1 MKKAYF
7 LFWQTFSL
15 QIAYSVANAYLNFNN
30 YITQLNTIF
39 NTRFQPNF
47 NENPIIALV
56 IFLFTFMFPN
66 IYVFTSLRSIKDDLI
81 NGKVQRDIHIKP
93 YDNYI
98 EINGKDYIIR
108 DDLDKQII
116 NLALLISLFP
126 FVIDYQSLALLLLYG
141 FSLVMIS
148 VVYIERPL
156 FLINLYLRLKYDV
169 FVLQSDNKTLYI
181 IMEKEKEFE
190 RPRFS
195 RYVIDWYYDHTILIG
210 FKK

>member
-15 QIAYSVANAYLNFNN
+15 QIAYSVTNAYLNFNN

-39 NTRFQPNF
+39 DTRFQPNF
-47 NENPIIALV
+47 NENLIIALV

-66 IYVFTSLRSIKDDLI
+66 IYVFISLHSIKDDLI
-81 NGKVQRDIHIKP
+81 NGKVQRDIRIKP

-98 EINGKDYIIR
+98 EINGNDYIIR

-116 NLALLISLFP
+116 NLVLLISLFP

-141 FSLVMIS
+141 FSLAMIS
-148 VVYIERPL
+148 IVYTERPL
-156 FLINLYLRLKYDV
+156 FLINPYLRLKYDV

-181 IMEKEKEFE
+181 IMEKEKGFE

-195 RYVIDWYYDHTILIG
+195 KYVIDWYYDHTILIG

>member
-1 MKKAYF
+1 
-7 LFWQTFSL
+7 
-15 QIAYSVANAYLNFNN
+15 
-30 YITQLNTIF
+30 
-39 NTRFQPNF
+39 
-47 NENPIIALV
+47 
-56 IFLFTFMFPN
+56 MFPN
-66 IYVFTSLRSIKDDLI
+66 IYVFTSLHSIKDDLV

-116 NLALLISLFP
+116 NFALLISLFP

-148 VVYIERPL
+148 VVYTERPL
-156 FLINLYLRLKYDV
+156 FLINPYLRLKYDV

-181 IMEKEKEFE
+181 IMEKEKGFE

-195 RYVIDWYYDHTILIG
+195 EYVIDWYYDHTILIG

>member
-66 IYVFTSLRSIKDDLI
+66 IYVFTSLHSIKDDLV

-156 FLINLYLRLKYDV
+156 FLINPYLRLKYDV